1 MPQMRERNWG
11 RAVFIASEPAVNSVL
26 PGQTLEEAGVAF
38 VQHNHPSSTL
48 GRAAQREEVA
58 NMVAYV
64 ASPLSSAPTG
74 AALRVE
80 AALSTALGRF
90 RPEVDGSFDSYQR
103 LPGKQWQ
110 LLLFINPEITPPGA
124 DPPFSACAAQ
134 SWSGCGVCP

>member
-26 PGQTLEEAGVAF
+26 PGQTLEETGVAF

-64 ASPLSSAPTG
+64 ASPLSSAPMG
-74 AALRVE
+74 AARGGGIVDSLGT
-80 AALSTALGRF
+80 LSSRG
-90 RPEVDGSFDSYQR
+90 
-103 LPGKQWQ
+103 
-110 LLLFINPEITPPGA
+110 
-124 DPPFSACAAQ
+124 
-134 SWSGCGVCP
+134 